1 MRNIIISMA
10 EICDSSKVLLIKYQR
25 CIMSKKYGE
34 FDTHGDVKFDNY
46 IENYHITASS
56 HFLRIS

>member
-1 MRNIIISMA
+1 MNEVS
-10 EICDSSKVLLIKYQR
+10 
-25 CIMSKKYGE
+25 